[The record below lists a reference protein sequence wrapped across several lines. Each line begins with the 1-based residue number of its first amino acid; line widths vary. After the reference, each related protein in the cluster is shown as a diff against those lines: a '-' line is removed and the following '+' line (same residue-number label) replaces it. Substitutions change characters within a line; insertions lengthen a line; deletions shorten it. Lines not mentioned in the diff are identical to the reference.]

1 MQEVSLSEA
10 HNTMHK
16 DDFICI
22 SETYF
27 DSSIKTDDNS
37 LRISWYKLIPIV
49 IP

>member
-1 MQEVSLSEA
+1 MQEVSLFEA
-10 HNTMHK
+10 HYTIHK

-27 DSSIKTDDNS
+27 DSSIKTDDNN
-37 LRISWYKLIPIV
+37 LRICGYKLIRTV